1 MQAKHE
7 RLAFRLTGILI
18 QLNSGN
24 RLSAKV
30 LAEEYKVS
38 LKTIKRDLD
47 SRLIELPW
55 KEQGPVFYQ
64 LNDNKM
70 NNIGVDVI
78 ERFCRFAAV
87 KELFPPIDHAF
98 LDVLMNNHILVK
110 GLKYENIDFHK
121 SEFTQVEQAIS
132 SSQKIRFDYKK
143 INEQGTKQYCIEP
156 YGLVNKNGIWYL
168 IGLDAGKERTYSF
181 KQVSNIEVLA
191 DTFDVNETL
200 KEKLK

>member
-1 MQAKHE
+1 M
-7 RLAFRLTGILI
+7 
-18 QLNSGN
+18 
-24 RLSAKV
+24 
-30 LAEEYKVS
+30 
-38 LKTIKRDLD
+38 
-47 SRLIELPW
+47 
-55 KEQGPVFYQ
+55 
-64 LNDNKM
+64 
-70 NNIGVDVI
+70 
-78 ERFCRFAAV
+78 V
-87 KELFPPIDHAF
+87 KLFSIF
-98 LDVLMNNHILVK
+98 VK
-110 GLKYENIDFHK
+110 CFKYEIIDFNK

-156 YGLVNKNGIWYL
+156 DGLVNKNGIWYL